1 MSGHRKFWAS
11 LWCHTSTVSL
21 VFKFSWAFLEIFRNV
36 FAPITSVMKFW
47 SLCDAIFL
55 WCTGSGS
62 LGPVVPSQDYSS
74 SECSGWIWG
83 DWVSIKE
90 VVHQGPEDSHQPSA
104 GAGGVQ
110 PLRQDVLIRF
120 LALSSRSFF
129 CYTTQSHLFQTV
141 SVSVWERLTVV
152 TLVSIFVNLCYIFFL
167 FQKFFL
173 YTVWRRKP
181 FIQRTKF
188 FLGWILS
195 RERVSGQGHMF
206 GAAGPVKLDLY
217 LEDFLEPGVR
227 QLWRSNWWSYGW
239 VWGLSGTS
247 FPPPADLQ
255 VSGKWRGQDCCWCGC
270 SLRITCPVSVLSL
283 SN

>member
-1 MSGHRKFWAS
+1 MEESHPRNFDSHFDSHIS
-11 LWCHTSTVSL
+11 LKTLWVGTGNFGPH
-21 VFKFSWAFLEIFRNV
+21 F
-36 FAPITSVMKFW
+36 
-47 SLCDAIFL
+47 DAIFL
-55 WCTGSGS
+55 LSHLS
-62 LGPVVPSQDYSS
+62 LNFPELFWKFLEVCLHLQHLLWNFGLSVMPYFYDALGVDPWGRWSPSQDYSS

-90 VVHQGPEDSHQPSA
+90 VVHQGPGDSHQPSA
-104 GAGGVQ
+104 GTGGVQ

-152 TLVSIFVNLCYIFFL
+152 TLVSIFGTCVTFSFCFRN
-167 FQKFFL
+167 FL

-195 RERVSGQGHMF
+195 RERASSQGHMF
-206 GAAGPVKLDLY
+206 GAAGPVKLDLN

-255 VSGKWRGQDCCWCGC
+255 VSGKWRG
-270 SLRITCPVSVLSL
+270 
-283 SN
+283 